1 MWNGVWVTCSENE
14 HTEKQMV
21 SQTKE
26 EELKSFLI
34 DTIGMEEEDV
44 ETEAQSMLDND
55 KVLLKVNAYE
65 KIKEE
70 NVAQPQ
76 EAVDLEGAYLGQ
88 HARTRDDEI
97 TGYVTWMFSE
107 ADHAV
112 VRVNSDSPLVDGDH
126 KQFTEVTLTEV
137 ERWENLESGYEWLQA
152 TDSTEAQFGDDLA
165 LDLVLDFAQTV
176 GEIDEDD
183 SYLIIADV
191 ADVDTLGEFHED
203 TGDYLGRMPVIE
215 DEDNSNIRL
224 VLEEARSGEQAT
236 IKLKDPRQIAD
247 LSGLDFERLM
257 KIAAQSDA
265 QEMAQ
270 QLFTVLEGETIVLF
284 GRGSAYVNGEEVQD
298 GDGNRRPWMT
308 LSNFDVGFIDSLNEL
323 EASE

>member
-1 MWNGVWVTCSENE
+1 MTCLENK
-14 HTEKQMV
+14 HSEKQMV
-21 SQTKE
+21 TQTKE
-26 EELKSFLI
+26 EELKQFLV
-34 DTIGMEEEDV
+34 DTIGMDEEEV
-44 ETEAQSMLDND
+44 ETEAQSMLDSD
-55 KVLLKVNAYE
+55 QVLLKVNAYD

-76 EAVDLEGAYLGQ
+76 EVVDLEGAYLGD
-88 HARTRDDEI
+88 HPRTRDDEI
-97 TGYVTWMFSE
+97 IGYVTWIFSE

-112 VRVNSDSPLVDGDH
+112 VSVNSDIPLVDGNH
-126 KQFTEVTLTEV
+126 KQFTEVTLTDV
-137 ERWENLESGYEWLQA
+137 ERWENLESGYKWLQS
-152 TDSTEAQFGDDLA
+152 TDESEAQFGDDLA

-176 GEIDEDD
+176 GEIDDD
-183 SYLIIADV
+183 DPYLIIADV

-203 TGDYLGRMPVIE
+203 TGDYLGRKPVIE
-215 DEDNSNIRL
+215 DSDNSNIRL

-236 IKLKDPRQIAD
+236 IKLKDPRQIAS
-247 LSGLDFERLM
+247 LSGLDFQRMM

-270 QLFTVLEGETIVLF
+270 QLFTVLEGNTVVLF

-308 LSNFDVGFIDSLNEL
+308 LSNFDVGFIESLVEL